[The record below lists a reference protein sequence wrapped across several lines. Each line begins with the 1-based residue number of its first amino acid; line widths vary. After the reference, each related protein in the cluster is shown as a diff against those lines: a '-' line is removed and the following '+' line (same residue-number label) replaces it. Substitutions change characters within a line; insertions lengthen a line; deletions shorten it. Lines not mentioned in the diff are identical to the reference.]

1 MPSYSPIVYLFV
13 ALGGAV
19 GALCRFVIS
28 NTIASRSTA
37 VLPLGTLTVNLVGA
51 FLIGFLIVIVTEKLE
66 LATHWRVFTIAGLLG
81 SLTTFSTFS
90 LELVEMISSGQWHAA
105 MSYILISVVLCVV
118 LVFAGMSV
126 ARLI

>member
-1 MPSYSPIVYLFV
+1 VLSYGPIVYLFV

-19 GALCRFVIS
+19 GALCRFVLS
-28 NTIASRSTA
+28 NAIASRSTA
-37 VLPLGTLTVNLVGA
+37 VLPLGTLAVNLIGA
-51 FLIGFLIVIVTEKLE
+51 FLIGLLIVVVSEKLVV
-66 LATHWRVFTIAGLLG
+66 AAHWRVFLIAGLLG

-90 LELVEMISSGQWHAA
+90 LELVEMINAGQWIAA
-105 MSYILISVVLCVV
+105 ASYILASVVLCVV